1 MELNADLT
9 VLSACETA
17 TGKLTEGEGM
27 LGLSRAFFGAAVPAL
42 VASLWPV
49 ADESTRILMELFY
62 REMENG
68 TRPAK
73 ALRHAQ
79 LTLMENKKYK
89 HPFYWAPFI
98 FIGDTE

>member
-1 MELNADLT
+1 M
-9 VLSACETA
+9 
-17 TGKLTEGEGM
+17 TEGEGM

-73 ALRHAQ
+73 ALRHAE